1 MVMNMRICLFLILML
16 AASGMTASAQRQQ
29 QDFGGGWKF
38 FEGDDSLFRG
48 TGTYDYYWRTVRVPH
63 DWSIEGSFSEKHPTT
78 FNQGALPAG
87 IGWYRKH
94 FVLSPE
100 TKNLYTAIQFD
111 GVYRNSEVWINGHYL
126 GKRAYGYIGFR
137 YDLTPYLKYGADSN
151 VLAVRVDNSLQPS
164 SRWYTGSGIY
174 RNVWLITAN
183 PVSIN
188 DETVFVRAENISR
201 EKATVRISSRL
212 NFFNANTNGLQLRC
226 QLIDASGRLVASK
239 LLPHTATAI
248 DQSIELI
255 KPQLWSTD
263 SPKLYRAV
271 LTLEE
276 KGKPID
282 RIEKTFGV
290 RYFSFDAKKGFSLN
304 GKPMKIYGVCNH
316 HDLGALGAAVHPAA
330 IERQLRILKEMGC
343 NAIRTA
349 HNPPA
354 PELLDL
360 CDRMGF
366 LVMDEAFDMWKK
378 RKNKF
383 DYNIDFNE
391 WFRKDLRDLVIR
403 DRNHP
408 SVFMWS
414 IGNEI
419 REQFDSSGIRLTKEM
434 VDIVKSLDSTR
445 PVTCALT
452 ENVPSKNFIYQSKAL
467 DVLGFNYKIG
477 DYDSLPVRF
486 GGESIIAA
494 ETVSALATRGHYDL
508 PSDSNRLWPPDSKPF
523 TGGNADHTVSA
534 YDHVYA
540 YWGAT
545 HEASW
550 KAAKERDFIAGVF
563 VWSGFDFLG
572 EPVPYQWPSRSSYY
586 GIIDLAGFP
595 KDVYYLYQSEWTKKP
610 VLHLFPHWNWKK
622 GEMVDLWAYY
632 SGADEVELYLNGKT
646 LGRRRKAADSMHVM
660 WRVAFQPGTLKIVSR
675 LAGKK
680 VLERSIST
688 ASKATRLQVAADRK
702 TINRGGDLSFLSIT
716 VTDAAGRPV
725 PDAAN
730 LIRFKLDG
738 PGVIEGVDNGDP
750 VSAESFKAPY
760 RRAYNGKCLLIVR
773 STGETG
779 TINVKMEGEGLQSL
793 DYEVK
798 VQ

>member
-1 MVMNMRICLFLILML
+1 MNMRAYRFLILVML
-16 AASGMTASAQRQQ
+16 AFAATANAQRQH
-29 QDFGGGWKF
+29 QDFGADWKF

-48 TGTYDYYWRTVRVPH
+48 TGDYDRYWRTVRVPH

-94 FVLSPE
+94 FVLSTE
-100 TKNLYTAIQFD
+100 TKNLYTAIQFN

-126 GKRAYGYIGFR
+126 GKRPYGYIGFR

-151 VLAVRVDNSLQPS
+151 VLAVRVDNSLQPN
-164 SRWYTGSGIY
+164 SRWYTGSGMY

-183 PVSIN
+183 PVSID

-212 NFFNANTNGLQLRC
+212 NFFNANTTGLQLRC
-226 QLIDASGRLVASK
+226 QLLDASGKLVASK

-271 LTLEE
+271 LSLEE

-282 RIEKTFGV
+282 RIEKTFGI
-290 RYFSFDAKKGFSLN
+290 RYFSFDPLKGFSLN
-304 GKPMKIYGVCNH
+304 GKPMKIHGVCNH

-419 REQFDSSGIRLTKEM
+419 REQFDSSGIRLTREM
-434 VDIVKSLDSTR
+434 VDIVKSFDSTR

-477 DYDSLPVRF
+477 DYDSLPIRF
-486 GGESIIAA
+486 PGESIIAA

-610 VLHLFPHWNWKK
+610 VLHFFPHWNWKK

-632 SGADEVELYLNGKT
+632 SGADEVELYLNGKS

-660 WRVAFQPGTLKIVSR
+660 WRVPFKPGTLKIVSR
-675 LAGKK
+675 LGGKK
-680 VLERSIST
+680 VLERAIST
-688 ASKATRLQVAADRK
+688 ASKAARLQVEADRK
-702 TINRGGDLSFLSIT
+702 IISKGGDLSFLSIT

-725 PDAAN
+725 PNASN
-730 LIRFKLDG
+730 LIRFTVEG
-738 PGVIEGVDNGDP
+738 PGVIEGVDNGNP
-750 VSAESFKAPY
+750 VSTESFKAPY